1 MEEKI
6 VSSLLGLGAFSVYFG
21 VSIGLLIMFAV
32 LYALITPYHELSLIR
47 EGNMAAA
54 CSYSGALLGFI
65 IPLAS
70 AVTHSVGLPD
80 MIIWGMVAL
89 IVQVA
94 TFFVVKLIFPS
105 IVEDIP
111 HNQVAKGIFLGI
123 LSLVVGIINAACMT
137 Y

>member
-6 VSSLLGLGAFSVYFG
+6 VASLFGLGAFGVYFG
-21 VSIGLLIMFAV
+21 VSIGLLILFAV
-32 LYALITPYHELSLIR
+32 LYAIITPYHELSLIR
-47 EGNMAAA
+47 EGNTAAA

-65 IPLAS
+65 VPLAS

-80 MIIWGMVAL
+80 MIIWGVVAL

-94 TFFVVKLIFPS
+94 TFFIVKLIFPS
-105 IVEDIP
+105 IVQDIP
-111 HNQVAKGIFLGI
+111 HNQVAKGIFLGAT
-123 LSLVVGIINAACMT
+123 SLTVGIINAACMT

>member
-6 VSSLLGLGAFSVYFG
+6 VSSLLGLNAFGVYFG
-21 VSIGLLIMFAV
+21 VCIGLFVLFAI

-47 EGNMAAA
+47 EGNTAAA
-54 CSYSGALLGFI
+54 CSYSGALLGFT

-70 AVTHSVGLPD
+70 AVTHSVGLLD
-80 MIIWGMVAL
+80 MIIWGIIAL

-94 TFFVVKLIFPS
+94 TFFIVMLIFPS
-105 IVEDIP
+105 IVQDIP
-111 HNQVAKGIFLGI
+111 HNQVSKGIFLGVM
-123 LSLVVGIINAACMT
+123 SLTVGIINAACMT

>member
-6 VSSLLGLGAFSVYFG
+6 VSSLLGLSAFGVYFG
-21 VSIGLLIMFAV
+21 VCIGLLALFAM
-32 LYALITPYHELSLIR
+32 LYAMITPYRELSLIR
-47 EGNMAAA
+47 EGNTAAA

-70 AVTHSVGLPD
+70 AVTHSVGLLD
-80 MIIWGMVAL
+80 MIIWGIVAL

-94 TFFVVKLIFPS
+94 TFFIVRLIFPS
-105 IVEDIP
+105 IVQDIP
-111 HNQVAKGIFLGI
+111 HNQLAKGIFLGV
-123 LSLVVGIINAACMT
+123 LSLTVGVINAACMT